1 MKGKLGRAASER
13 EEMRNQTQK
22 VVRQGGFQKL
32 RCGQNLMLGRRG
44 RKGLKTI
51 GSRKKF

>member
-32 RCGQNLMLGRRG
+32 RCGQNLCGGGGGGRA
-44 RKGLKTI
+44 
-51 GSRKKF
+51 